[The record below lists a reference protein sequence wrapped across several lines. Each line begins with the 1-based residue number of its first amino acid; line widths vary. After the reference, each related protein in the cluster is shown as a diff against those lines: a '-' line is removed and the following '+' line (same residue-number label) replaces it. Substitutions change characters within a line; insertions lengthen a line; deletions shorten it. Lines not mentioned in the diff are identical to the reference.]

1 MIIMPSHNSTHTFY
15 VKNAII
21 RKLIS
26 GFGVEYLAGLI
37 IDNERLLMSSFGGM
51 VLYILLSKE
60 PIIQRLLSGS
70 AGFIAAVM
78 FSEPAANLLTDG
90 QGKEYR
96 AAVSRCWKSVCYSL

>member
-1 MIIMPSHNSTHTFY
+1 M
-15 VKNAII
+15 
-21 RKLIS
+21 
-26 GFGVEYLAGLI
+26 EYLAGLI

-60 PIIQRLLSGS
+60 PIVQRFLSGS

-90 QGKEYR
+90 QGKEYY
-96 AAVSRCWKSVCYSL
+96 AAVIALCGQFIPELLKETVTKIKGSIIFERILKIWGIKKDD